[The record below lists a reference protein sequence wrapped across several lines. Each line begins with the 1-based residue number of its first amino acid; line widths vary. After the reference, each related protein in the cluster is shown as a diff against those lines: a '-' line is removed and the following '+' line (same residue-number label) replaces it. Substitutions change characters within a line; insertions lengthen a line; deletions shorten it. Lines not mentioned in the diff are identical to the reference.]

1 MNKKHQNA
9 FFIFGIT
16 LLAIMVTQLDFA
28 AVWNGLQHAGY
39 WSVAVILLWAFL
51 YLFNTS
57 AWYLIIN
64 AGGPAKVNFWWL
76 YRITVSGFAL
86 NYATPGGLMGREP

>member
-28 AVWNGLQHAGY
+28 AVWNGLQHAG
-39 WSVAVILLWAFL
+39 
-51 YLFNTS
+51 
-57 AWYLIIN
+57 
-64 AGGPAKVNFWWL
+64 
-76 YRITVSGFAL
+76 
-86 NYATPGGLMGREP
+86 

>member
-64 AGGPAKVNFWWL
+64 ETMEYLRDTIFK
-76 YRITVSGFAL
+76 GF
-86 NYATPGGLMGREP
+86 